1 MAVARAVLRAG
12 ASAMIIALEVDE
24 ASACR
29 FAALAYAGLAAGQQL
44 GHAVR
49 DARRELFR
57 ARNPDWGSFLLF
69 GDDDLIL

>member
-1 MAVARAVLRAG
+1 MVLRAG
-12 ASAMIIALEVDE
+12 ASSVITALEVDE

-29 FAALAYAGLAAGQQL
+29 FAALTYARLAAGHRL
-44 GHAVR
+44 GRAVR

-57 ARNPDWGSFLLF
+57 TRSVDWGNFLLF